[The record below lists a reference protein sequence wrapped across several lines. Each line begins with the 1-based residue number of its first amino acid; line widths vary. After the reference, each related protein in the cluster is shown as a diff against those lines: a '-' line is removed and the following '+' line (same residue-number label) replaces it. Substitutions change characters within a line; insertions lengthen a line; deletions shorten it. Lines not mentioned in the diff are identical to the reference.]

1 MKYQDLKIEY
11 SGIAPQGVP
20 VYTYDEMQSKI
31 GVSVLPFEAKTKFG
45 INFTPDDDTT
55 RFEAA
60 LLHFY
65 QSKFITNTTKVIIV
79 WKPVMK
85 LKDEIIEFKR
95 FDPVL
100 MNFASNIDIPV
111 LKSEAF
117 GYKSLNNFMSRF
129 V

>member
-1 MKYQDLKIEY
+1 VQ
-11 SGIAPQGVP
+11 
-20 VYTYDEMQSKI
+20 VYTYDEIQSKI
-31 GVSVLPFEAKTKFG
+31 CVSVLPFEAKIKFV
-45 INFTPDDDTT
+45 INFTPYDDTT

-60 LLHFY
+60 LLQFY